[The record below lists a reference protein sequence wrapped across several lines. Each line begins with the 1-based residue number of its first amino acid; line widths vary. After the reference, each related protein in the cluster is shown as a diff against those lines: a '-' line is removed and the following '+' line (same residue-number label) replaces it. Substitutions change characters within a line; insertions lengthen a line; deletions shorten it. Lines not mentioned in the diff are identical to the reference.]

1 MTPSRQFLIQQ
12 AILNAAAKRMPAT
25 VSWDGPVVALRAMTY
40 PEMGWIPTRAFAAD
54 IYREFHILAQKY
66 EAQA

>member
-1 MTPSRQFLIQQ
+1 MTPSRQFMIQQ
-12 AILNAAAKRMPAT
+12 AILNAALHRMPVT
-25 VSWDGPVVALRAMTY
+25 VKWDGPVAALRAMTY

-54 IYREFHILAQKY
+54 IHREFHILAQKY